1 MIEIFKSHHPLRH
14 AKSFKYA
21 FQGIFHALI
30 NEPNFRIQIIIVS
43 ISVTMGIHFKIS
55 NTEWGLLTLS
65 MAALLMTEII
75 NTVVEETID
84 FFIKDFNEGAK
95 VIKDLSAGFVLITAV
110 SALIILYLIFA
121 HRFIAILAG

>member
-1 MIEIFKSHHPLRH
+1 MLGIFKSHHPLRH

-43 ISVTMGIHFKIS
+43 ISVTMGIYFKID

-65 MAALLMTEII
+65 MAALLMAEII
-75 NTVVEETID
+75 NTVVEETVD
-84 FFIKDFNEGAK
+84 YFIKDFNEGAK
-95 VIKDLSAGFVLITAV
+95 VIKDLSAGFVLITAI

-121 HRFIAILAG
+121 HRFVFTLAG